1 MQGGL
6 FELVLLRGQNMP
18 TDLRLMALS
27 PRREELAR
35 SMLCKIHYDRGNL
48 HRCGIAFH
56 ARKMASIYLSK
67 SCFI

>member
-6 FELVLLRGQNMP
+6 FELVPLRGQNMP

-56 ARKMASIYLSK
+56 IRKMASIYLSK
-67 SCFI
+67 PCFI